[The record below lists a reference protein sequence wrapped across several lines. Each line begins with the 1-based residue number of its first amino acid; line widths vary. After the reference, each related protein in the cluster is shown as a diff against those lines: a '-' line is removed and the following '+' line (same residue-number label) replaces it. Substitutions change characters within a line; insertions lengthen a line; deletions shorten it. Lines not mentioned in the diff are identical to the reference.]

1 MSKNSPFALPRLK
14 EVFEILRRGRHICP
28 EDGDLYWAV
37 HDNLDS
43 FQDLFSHLGF
53 HLKAHHRDFFYFH
66 GQGSLSDTGARMAV
80 FMFILLEVMGDQG
93 KSVEEELM
101 TATFSLSDMPHLSGN
116 RYRSYMKEA
125 GIDGEE
131 GLELVIRNME
141 RFGFLQRLR
150 EGSFRFRIPVYRFL
164 DLCHEVLAE
173 ARPVD
178 VEEEV
183 DS

>member
-1 MSKNSPFALPRLK
+1 MNESSPFALPRLK
-14 EVFEILRRGRHICP
+14 EVFEHLRRGRHLCP
-28 EDGDLYWAV
+28 EDGDLYRAV
-37 HDNLDS
+37 HDHQDA
-43 FQDLFSHLGF
+43 FRDLFFHLGF
-53 HLKAHHRDFFYFH
+53 DLKAHHRGFFYFH

-80 FMFILLEVMGDQG
+80 FMFILLEAMGDQG

-101 TATFSLSDMPHLSGN
+101 TATFTLADMPHLNGN
-116 RYRSYMKEA
+116 RYRAYMKEA

-150 EGSFRFRIPVYRFL
+150 EGVFRFRIPVYRFL
-164 DLCHEVLAE
+164 DLCHEILAE
-173 ARPVD
+173 AQGD
-178 VEEEV
+178 EKEEL